1 MAGAMVDLADIL
13 ELVRKLSPEDQSR
26 LVEQI
31 ELGLPEAE
39 PLESLEGLWA
49 GSKPMPSLE
58 EMQVAREEIWGR
70 LGDREFE

>member
-1 MAGAMVDLADIL
+1 MAGAMGELADIL
-13 ELVRKLSPEDQSR
+13 ELIRKLSPEDQIR

-31 ELGLPEAE
+31 EFGLPEAE

-49 GSKPMPSLE
+49 GGKRMPSLE

-70 LGDREFE
+70 LGDKELE